1 MKLKRTNKL
10 IPIEIIR
17 AAVNGDQ
24 FALAYILRVYRNYIK
39 TLSTKV
45 ITDKDGN
52 KYICVDED
60 KQTILMSQLIYC
72 ITNNFKILP

>member
-39 TLSTKV
+39 TLSTK
-45 ITDKDGN
+45 ILTDNDGN
-52 KYICVDED
+52 
-60 KQTILMSQLIYC
+60 L
-72 ITNNFKILP
+72 